1 MKRNK
6 TYTLLVLLLLAL
18 TACTTKQVNF
28 YGVPIGGTLDEFLTA
43 IDATEPIALDSAIIE
58 YFEGAYGT
66 CTFNGVPME
75 YYVSAKQVTIE
86 DLPSSSVESLALV
99 GSDTIPLEAFT
110 AHYGDNY
117 KVDGGITYW
126 EFENGE
132 VGFGWKFDQIYL
144 HFYRK

>member
-1 MKRNK
+1 MKPL
-6 TYTLLVLLLLAL
+6 YYILPLLLLVLAS
-18 TACTTKQVNF
+18 CTPKGVNF
-28 YGVPIGGTLDEFLTA
+28 FGVPIEGTLDEFLTA
-43 IDATEPIALDSAIIE
+43 IDGTNHIALDSANIE

-75 YYVSAKQVTIE
+75 YYVSAKQVTI
-86 DLPSSSVESLALV
+86 DNLPSSNVQALTLV
-99 GSDTIPLEAFT
+99 SSDTIPLEAFT
-110 AHYGDNY
+110 AHYGNNY

-132 VGFGWKFDQIYL
+132 VGFAWKFDQIYL

>member
-1 MKRNK
+1 MKPL
-6 TYTLLVLLLLAL
+6 YYILPLLLLVLAS
-18 TACTTKQVNF
+18 CTPKGVNF
-28 YGVPIGGTLDEFLTA
+28 FGVPIEGTLDEFLTA
-43 IDATEPIALDSAIIE
+43 IDGTNHIALDSANIE

-66 CTFNGVPME
+66 CTFNGVSME

-110 AHYGDNY
+110 AHYGNNY

-132 VGFGWKFDQIYL
+132 VGFGWKFNQIYL